1 MRYSLPIADHT
12 AVPAVMR
19 YTLISRQDLIDSLL
33 ADSTVP
39 CNSGNRCKLKPI
51 QPIALPQSLYWV
63 AVEYSINT

>member
-1 MRYSLPIADHT
+1 MAVKGLRTVNNLVT

-39 CNSGNRCKLKPI
+39 RNSGNRCI
-51 QPIALPQSLYWV
+51 FNI
-63 AVEYSINT
+63 ER